1 MRPLGRNVV
10 KQRKSRKSIFNKEKI
25 SKLFKKVG
33 SNKGKPNQVI
43 GKKGK
48 RKQKIKIIVLIIAG
62 FVLFGCAIFAFVMHI
77 LFAPKEDEI
86 SLNNTTSILEMAN
99 DYQGHWAEEQIVSL
113 VKQGLMTGTS
123 SVTLDPDGKVT
134 RAQFVIMLYKL
145 DKGRL
150 PIIDEKIVLFEDVL
164 DNFYYTD
171 AINWASSNDL
181 VNGISSSEFI
191 PNYLVTRQQALT
203 ILYEYFR
210 KVNDN
215 GIDYSSFKLPYTDGY
230 TIQNYATLG
239 VKWAFANNIIDFWG
253 YEKLEPFN
261 ELTRAE
267 LATIIYNYI
276 EKFQKG

>member
-1 MRPLGRNVV
+1 MGRKVV
-10 KQRKSRKSIFNKEKI
+10 KQRKSRKSIFNKEKL
-25 SKLFKKVG
+25 SKLFKKAG

-48 RKQKIKIIVLIIAG
+48 RKQKIKIIALIVAG
-62 FVLFGCAIFAFVMHI
+62 FVIFACAILAFVMYV
-77 LFAPKEDEI
+77 LFAPKEDET
-86 SLNNTTSILEMAN
+86 SLNNTTSILEMAT

-113 VKQGLMTGTS
+113 VNQGLMTGTS

-181 VNGISSSEFI
+181 VHGISSSEFI

-203 ILYEYFR
+203 VLYEYFR

-215 GIDYSSFKLPYTDGY
+215 GIDIPYTDGY
-230 TIQNYATLG
+230 TVQDYATLG

-253 YEKLEPFN
+253 YDKLEPFN

-276 EKFQKG
+276 EKVQKG

>member
-1 MRPLGRNVV
+1 MIPLGRKVV
-10 KQRKSRKSIFNKEKI
+10 KQRKGRKNIFNKEKL
-25 SKLFKKVG
+25 SKLFKSVG

-48 RKQKIKIIVLIIAG
+48 RKQKIKIIALVIAG
-62 FVLFGCAIFAFVMHI
+62 CVIFGCAVLAVIMHI
-77 LFAPKEDEI
+77 LFAPKEEENL
-86 SLNNTTSILEMAN
+86 LNNMPSILEMAT
-99 DYQGHWAEEQIVSL
+99 DYQGHWAEEQIVFL
-113 VKQGLMTGTS
+113 VNQGLMTGTS

-181 VNGISSSEFI
+181 VHGISSSEFI

-203 ILYEYFR
+203 VLYEYFR

-215 GIDYSSFKLPYTDGY
+215 GIDYSSFKLPYKDGY
-230 TIQNYATLG
+230 TVQNYATLG

-276 EKFQKG
+276 ENVQKS

>member
-1 MRPLGRNVV
+1 MDKLHNINIKGG
-10 KQRKSRKSIFNKEKI
+10 KTKH
-25 SKLFKKVG
+25 SK
-33 SNKGKPNQVI
+33 NKPNKVI

-48 RKQKIKIIVLIIAG
+48 RRQKIKIIAIVVAGCVIFISVL
-62 FVLFGCAIFAFVMHI
+62 LIFIMNT
-77 LFAPKEDEI
+77 LLRPKTVEPQ
-86 SLNNTTSILEMAN
+86 LNNTTSILETAT
-99 DYQGHWAEEQIVSL
+99 DYKGHWAEEQIVSV

-123 SVTLDPDGKVT
+123 SVTLAPDGKVT
-134 RAQFVIMLYKL
+134 RAQFVITLYKL
-145 DKGRL
+145 DKGKL
-150 PIIDEKIVLFEDVL
+150 PTINEKIVLFEDVL

-181 VNGISSSEFI
+181 VSGISDSEFI

-203 ILYEYFR
+203 VLYEYFR

-215 GIDYSSFKLPYTDGY
+215 GIDYSSFKLPYTDGN
-230 TIQNYATLG
+230 TVQGYAETG
-239 VKWAFANNIIDFWG
+239 VRWAFANNIIDFWG

-276 EKFQKG
+276 EKVQKS

>member
-1 MRPLGRNVV
+1 MH
-10 KQRKSRKSIFNKEKI
+10 
-25 SKLFKKVG
+25 
-33 SNKGKPNQVI
+33 
-43 GKKGK
+43 
-48 RKQKIKIIVLIIAG
+48 VL
-62 FVLFGCAIFAFVMHI
+62 LS
-77 LFAPKEDEI
+77 PKTVEPQ
-86 SLNNTTSILEMAN
+86 LNNTTSILESAT
-99 DYQGHWAEEQIVSL
+99 DYKGHWAEEQIVSV

-134 RAQFVIMLYKL
+134 RAQFVITLYKL
-145 DKGRL
+145 DKGKL
-150 PIIDEKIVLFEDVL
+150 PTINEKIVLFEDVL

-181 VNGISSSEFI
+181 VSGISDSEFI

-203 ILYEYFR
+203 VLYEYFR

-215 GIDYSSFKLPYTDGY
+215 GIDYRSFKLPYSDGN
-230 TIQNYATLG
+230 TVQDYAETG
-239 VKWAFANNIIDFWG
+239 VRWAFANNIIEFWG

-276 EKFQKG
+276 EKVQKS

>member
-1 MRPLGRNVV
+1 MGRKVV
-10 KQRKSRKSIFNKEKI
+10 KQRKSRKSIFNKEKL
-25 SKLFKKVG
+25 SKLFKKAG

-48 RKQKIKIIVLIIAG
+48 RKQKIKIIALIVAG
-62 FVLFGCAIFAFVMHI
+62 FVIFGCAILAFIMHV
-77 LFAPKEDEI
+77 LFAPKEDEN

-123 SVTLDPDGKVT
+123 SVTLEPDGKVT

-145 DKGRL
+145 DNGKL
-150 PIIDEKIVLFEDVL
+150 PIINNQIILYEDVL

-171 AINWASSNDL
+171 AINWASSNKL
-181 VNGISSSEFI
+181 VHGISKSEFI

-203 ILYEYFR
+203 VLYEYFH
-210 KVNDN
+210 KVKDN
-215 GIDYSSFKLPYTDGY
+215 GINYKNFSLPYSDKNE
-230 TIQNYATLG
+230 IADYAEIG
-239 VKWAFANNIIDFWG
+239 VRWASANNIIDFWG
-253 YEKLEPFN
+253 YDKIEPAN

-276 EKFQKG
+276 EKFGRN